1 MNGMRFVNYIKSNI
15 INITL
20 IIAIIITGAMIANVN
35 KRIGSFVEDRPKYH
49 FYMVAPNLSDPF
61 WQEVKKG
68 ADDAAKHYSVAYE
81 FKAPRF
87 NDPGEEKKFL
97 NIAIASKVDGIV
109 THVPY
114 NEDFTDVINTAVDE
128 GIPVVT
134 MENDAAASKRK
145 TFVGVSNFLLGEEA
159 ARLINEAVGGKGKVA
174 VIINSAQ
181 RDISSQNITV
191 SGFKNAIAE
200 KNYNGI
206 NIVDVYTSE
215 MGILSAEDIVG
226 RIIRN
231 QPEVDAIYVT
241 DASDTLGVAQAVVD
255 YNKVGEIKIVGYGDS
270 EDILDY
276 INKGVIYG
284 VVMNDPYK
292 MGYNSIK
299 SLVEI
304 KEKNNVSAFIDT
316 DLKIITKDDMTYAQ

>member
-1 MNGMRFVNYIKSNI
+1 MRFVNYIKNNI
-15 INITL
+15 INIIL
-20 IIAIIITGAMIANVN
+20 IIAIMITGAMITNVN
-35 KRIGSFVEDRPKYH
+35 KKIGSFVEDRPKYH

-87 NDPGEEKKFL
+87 NDSGEEKKFL
-97 NIAIASKVDGIV
+97 NIAIASEVDGIV

-114 NEDFTDVINTAVDE
+114 NEDFTDVINAAADD

-159 ARLINEAVGGKGKVA
+159 AKLVNETMGGKGRVA

-191 SGFKNAIAE
+191 SGFKNAIA

-206 NIVDVYTSE
+206 NIADIYTSE

-226 RIIRN
+226 RIIRS
-231 QPEVDAIYVT
+231 QPKVDAIYVT

-304 KEKNNVSAFIDT
+304 KKENNVSAFIDT
-316 DLKIITKDDMTYAQ
+316 DLKIITKDDIIYAR

>member
-1 MNGMRFVNYIKSNI
+1 MRFINYIKENI
-15 INITL
+15 INIAL
-20 IIAIIITGAMIANVN
+20 IIAIMITGAMITNVN
-35 KRIGSFVEDRPKYH
+35 KRINSFVEDRPKYH
-49 FYMVAPNLSDPF
+49 FYMIAPNLSDPF

-87 NDPGEEKKFL
+87 NDPEEEKRFL
-97 NIAIASKVDGIV
+97 NIAIASEVDGIV

-114 NEDFTDVINTAVDE
+114 NEDFTEVINTAADE

-159 ARLINEAVGGKGKVA
+159 ARLVNDATGGRGNVA
-174 VIINSAQ
+174 IIINSAQ
-181 RDISSQNITV
+181 RDVSSQNIAI
-191 SGFKNAIAE
+191 SGFKSAIA
-200 KNYNGI
+200 KNYK
-206 NIVDVYTSE
+206 NISIADIYTSE

-226 RIIRN
+226 RIVRS
-231 QPEVDAIYVT
+231 QPKVNAIYVT

-304 KEKNNVSAFIDT
+304 KEENNVSAFIDT